1 MPWPRRS
8 RPWPWELHWQSLA
21 SPSNARKTIKLIIVI
36 IINEY
41 LSKKQIKIQFITY
54 PVRLSDVPVLRVLI
68 STMAVGL
75 KALVSKV
82 RPCTRKWG
90 LGLESPGLGLK
101 GPGLGLE
108 GPGLGLV
115 SKSKPWPRR
124 SSLGLEG
131 PGLGLKAPGLGLE
144 GPVLV
149 SKSKPWPRRSRP
161 WSQSSRP
168 WPRRSSLGLEGPG
181 LGLKAPGL
189 GLEGPVLVSKSKP
202 WPRRSR
208 PRPWLHHWTDHG

>member
-1 MPWPRRS
+1 
-8 RPWPWELHWQSLA
+8 LA

-54 PVRLSDVPVLRVLI
+54 PVRLSDVPVVRVLI

-108 GPGLGLV
+108 GPCLGLV

-161 WSQSSRP
+161 RP
-168 WPRRSSLGLEGPG
+168 
-181 LGLKAPGL
+181 
-189 GLEGPVLVSKSKP
+189 
-202 WPRRSR
+202 
-208 PRPWLHHWTDHG
+208 